1 MAAVHG
7 EVDIRAS
14 AAQVLDV
21 LADLGSYPRWSS
33 VHKRAVVDETGP
45 DGRPRRATMT
55 VTAAG
60 LADEQV
66 LDYTWSDHGLA
77 WSLVRSGQQRDQHG
91 RYTLAERAGSCH
103 VTYDLDIRPAIPVP
117 GFVVRQ
123 VMRKAVDAA
132 TAGLRDRVESL
143 V

>member
-7 EVDIRAS
+7 EVDIRARPG
-14 AAQVLDV
+14 QVLAV
-21 LADLGSYPRWSS
+21 LADLPAYPQWSA
-33 VHKRAVVDETGP
+33 VHKRARVDDVGR

-66 LDYTWSDHGLA
+66 LDYRWTKTGVT
-77 WSLVRSGQQRDQHG
+77 WSLVSAAQQRDQHG
-91 RYTLAERAGSCH
+91 RYVVTGRQDNTH

-117 GFVVRQ
+117 AFLVRQ
-123 VMRKAVDAA
+123 VMKKALTAA
-132 TAGLRDRVESL
+132 TEGLRERVESL
-143 V
+143 Y